1 MKFRSRGSRDWTGF
15 LIFIVVVVLLAG
27 FVGASLLI
35 PPWRE
40 AVVTTLFLLGL
51 IIA

>member
-1 MKFRSRGSRDWTGF
+1 MKQRDSHDWTGIIT
-15 LIFIVVVVLLAG
+15 LIVVGVLLAG
-27 FVGASLLI
+27 FISASLLI

-40 AVVTTLFLLGL
+40 VVVTGLFLLGL

>member
-1 MKFRSRGSRDWTGF
+1 MKQRGSRDWTGIIT
-15 LIFIVVVVLLAG
+15 LIVVVVLLAG

-40 AVVTTLFLLGL
+40 TVVTTLFLLGL
-51 IIA
+51 MMC